1 MALDDDGMKNQYLTK
16 LRVKIR
22 EDSDIMRELTEM
34 LQDFAL
40 SYNAELNSAGN
51 VDQYNPR
58 AQEFLEAWEALRQD
72 FDVWV
77 GQIAFADALEL
88 QAMWN
93 NREIWPRRLAR
104 LPSIAPPRVDEEQ
117 EPTPEMPPIMPGMPA
132 MPPAKGVP
140 KGAGKGSA
148 GTPSW
153 VGQAS
158 WNFSEHGRM
167 APPAAPSRAPS
178 EPPAPTPTRL
188 HDRNVYRLRVEGD
201 GRETRGIGGR
211 LRTDRHYHSRVA
223 FAAPA
228 A

>member
-77 GQIAFADALEL
+77 GQISFADVLEL

-140 KGAGKGSA
+140 KGAGKGAPSA
-148 GTPSW
+148 RTPSW

-167 APPAAPSRAPS
+167 NPAPPAAPARAPS
-178 EPPAPTPTRL
+178 EPPAPTPSRPTPFPA
-188 HDRNVYRLRVEGD
+188 VYRLPVEGD
-201 GRETRGIGGR
+201 GRYPYR
-211 LRTDRHYHSRVA
+211 DRHYHTRVA

>member
-16 LRVKIR
+16 LRVKIL
-22 EDSDIMRELTEM
+22 EDSDIMRELTER

-51 VDQYNPR
+51 VDRYNPR

-77 GQIAFADALEL
+77 GQISFADVLEL

-132 MPPAKGVP
+132 PPAKGVP
-140 KGAGKGSA
+140 KGAGKGAPSAA

-178 EPPAPTPTRL
+178 EPPAPTPTRYR
-188 HDRNVYRLRVEGD
+188 DQNVYRLRVEGD
-201 GRETRGIGGR
+201 GRYPYR
-211 LRTDRHYHSRVA
+211 DRHYHTRVA

>member
-40 SYNAELNSAGN
+40 SYNAELNSVGN

-77 GQIAFADALEL
+77 GQIAFAGALEL

-104 LPSIAPPRVDEEQ
+104 LPSMAPPREDEEQ
-117 EPTPEMPPIMPGMPA
+117 EPTPELPPLGMPGLGPVPM
-132 MPPAKGVP
+132 PAKGKG
-140 KGAGKGSA
+140 KGAPSAPPSSSSGGSMPSLISA
-148 GTPSW
+148 RTPDPPYNMTPMASFPIHQVRRLPHPGAVDIAEDRRGVFMRRPGFA
-153 VGQAS
+153 VGQGI
-158 WNFSEHGRM
+158 HGF
-167 APPAAPSRAPS
+167 A
-178 EPPAPTPTRL
+178 
-188 HDRNVYRLRVEGD
+188 
-201 GRETRGIGGR
+201 
-211 LRTDRHYHSRVA
+211 
-223 FAAPA
+223 AAPA
-228 A
+228 AEIG

>member
-34 LQDFAL
+34 LHDFAL

-77 GQIAFADALEL
+77 GQISFADVLEL

-132 MPPAKGVP
+132 PPAKGVP

-167 APPAAPSRAPS
+167 NPAPPAAPARAPS
-178 EPPAPTPTRL
+178 EPPAPTPSRPHLFPAVT
-188 HDRNVYRLRVEGD
+188 RLRVEGD
-201 GRETRGIGGR
+201 GRYPYRH
-211 LRTDRHYHSRVA
+211 RHYHTRVA
-223 FAAPA
+223 TAASA

>member
-34 LQDFAL
+34 LHDFAL
-40 SYNAELNSAGN
+40 SYNAELNSVGN

-77 GQIAFADALEL
+77 GQISFADVLEL

-104 LPSIAPPRVDEEQ
+104 LPSIAPP
-117 EPTPEMPPIMPGMPA
+117 
-132 MPPAKGVP
+132 KGGRGAGTHAGNATHYAWHACHATACQGSP
-140 KGAGKGSA
+140 KGGGKGKRGKGKRGRAKLRGA
-148 GTPSW
+148 G
-153 VGQAS
+153 QLE
-158 WNFSEHGRM
+158 FF
-167 APPAAPSRAPS
+167 RAF
-178 EPPAPTPTRL
+178 E
-188 HDRNVYRLRVEGD
+188 NE
-201 GRETRGIGGR
+201 
-211 LRTDRHYHSRVA
+211 
-223 FAAPA
+223 
-228 A
+228 

>member
-34 LQDFAL
+34 LHDFAL
-40 SYNAELNSAGN
+40 SYNAELQSVGN
-51 VDQYNPR
+51 VDRYNPQ
-58 AQEFLEAWEALRQD
+58 AQEFLEAWDALRQD

-104 LPSIAPPRVDEEQ
+104 LPNIAPPREEEEQ
-117 EPTPEMPPIMPGMPA
+117 EPTPELPPLGMPTLG
-132 MPPAKGVP
+132 PVP
-140 KGAGKGSA
+140 KGKGKGAPSAPGAPSA

-178 EPPAPTPTRL
+178 EPPAPTPTRYR
-188 HDRNVYRLRVEGD
+188 DQNVYRLRVEGD
-201 GRETRGIGGR
+201 GRYPYR
-211 LRTDRHYHSRVA
+211 DRHYHTRVA

>member
-77 GQIAFADALEL
+77 GQISFADVLEL

-132 MPPAKGVP
+132 PPPAPAKGVP

-148 GTPSW
+148 RTPSW

-158 WNFSEHGRM
+158 WNFSEHSRM
-167 APPAAPSRAPS
+167 NRPPPAAPSRAPS
-178 EPPAPTPTRL
+178 EPPPPTPSGPLAYPPVT
-188 HDRNVYRLRVEGD
+188 RLRVEGD
-201 GRETRGIGGR
+201 GRYPYR
-211 LRTDRHYHSRVA
+211 DRHYFTRVA
-223 FAAPA
+223 TAAPA

>member
-77 GQIAFADALEL
+77 GQISFADVLEL

-132 MPPAKGVP
+132 PPAKGVP

-148 GTPSW
+148 RTPSW

-158 WNFSEHGRM
+158 WNFSELSRM
-167 APPAAPSRAPS
+167 NSPATRTGEGTLGAPSPHALS
-178 EPPAPTPTRL
+178 PTPISGS
-188 HDRNVYRLRVEGD
+188 D
-201 GRETRGIGGR
+201 ETA
-211 LRTDRHYHSRVA
+211 SRR
-223 FAAPA
+223 
-228 A
+228 

>member
-34 LQDFAL
+34 LHDFAL
-40 SYNAELNSAGN
+40 SYNAELNSVGN
-51 VDQYNPR
+51 IDRYNPR
-58 AQEFLEAWEALRQD
+58 AQEFLEAWDALRVD

-77 GQIAFADALEL
+77 GQISFADVLEL

-132 MPPAKGVP
+132 PPPAKGVP

-158 WNFSEHGRM
+158 WNFSEHSRM
-167 APPAAPSRAPS
+167 NRPPPAAPSRAPS
-178 EPPAPTPTRL
+178 EPPPPTPSRPLPYPAVTRL
-188 HDRNVYRLRVEGD
+188 LVGPP
-201 GRETRGIGGR
+201 GRR
-211 LRTDRHYHSRVA
+211 YHTRVA
-223 FAAPA
+223 TAASA

>member
-22 EDSDIMRELTEM
+22 EDSDIMRELTER

-58 AQEFLEAWEALRQD
+58 AQEFLEAWQALRQD

-77 GQIAFADALEL
+77 GQISFADALEL

-132 MPPAKGVP
+132 PPAKGVP
-140 KGAGKGSA
+140 KGAGKGSAA

-178 EPPAPTPTRL
+178 EPPAPTPTRYR
-188 HDRNVYRLRVEGD
+188 DQNVYRLRVEGD
-201 GRETRGIGGR
+201 GRYPYR
-211 LRTDRHYHSRVA
+211 DRHYHSRVA

>member
-34 LQDFAL
+34 LHDFAL
-40 SYNAELNSAGN
+40 SYNAELNSVGN

-77 GQIAFADALEL
+77 GQISFADVLEL

-132 MPPAKGVP
+132 PPAKGVP
-140 KGAGKGSA
+140 KGAGKGAPSA
-148 GTPSW
+148 HTPSW

-158 WNFSEHGRM
+158 WNFSELSRM
-167 APPAAPSRAPS
+167 NRAPPPAPARAPS
-178 EPPAPTPTRL
+178 EPPAPTPTRYR
-188 HDRNVYRLRVEGD
+188 DQNVYRFRVEGD
-201 GRETRGIGGR
+201 GRYPYR
-211 LRTDRHYHSRVA
+211 DRHYHTRVA

>member
-1 MALDDDGMKNQYLTK
+1 MALDDDGLKNQYLTK
-16 LRVKIR
+16 LRVKIL
-22 EDSDIMRELTEM
+22 EDADIMRELTEE
-34 LQDFAL
+34 LNDFAMG
-40 SYNAELNSAGN
+40 YNAELNSVGN
-51 VDQYNPR
+51 VDRFNPR
-58 AQEFLEAWEALRQD
+58 AQEFLEAWDSLRQD

-77 GQIAFADALEL
+77 GQISFADALEL

-117 EPTPEMPPIMPGMPA
+117 EPTPEMPPIMPAMPA
-132 MPPAKGVP
+132 MPPAMP
-140 KGAGKGSA
+140 KGSGKGAPSA

-178 EPPAPTPTRL
+178 EPPAPTPTRYR
-188 HDRNVYRLRVEGD
+188 DQNVYRLRVEGD
-201 GRETRGIGGR
+201 GRYPYR
-211 LRTDRHYHSRVA
+211 DRHYHSRVA

>member
-77 GQIAFADALEL
+77 GQISFADVLEL

-104 LPSIAPPRVDEEQ
+104 LPSIAIEFDCHTAHSLSAIRNSAVTIEAIAAPRPRAGDSLMDTAACWSSPRPPRRAR
-117 EPTPEMPPIMPGMPA
+117 T
-132 MPPAKGVP
+132 
-140 KGAGKGSA
+140 GACRAA
-148 GTPSW
+148 GCR
-153 VGQAS
+153 
-158 WNFSEHGRM
+158 GR
-167 APPAAPSRAPS
+167 ARIRS
-178 EPPAPTPTRL
+178 
-188 HDRNVYRLRVEGD
+188 
-201 GRETRGIGGR
+201 
-211 LRTDRHYHSRVA
+211 
-223 FAAPA
+223 FAHAR
-228 A
+228 

>member
-77 GQIAFADALEL
+77 GQISFADVLEL

-117 EPTPEMPPIMPGMPA
+117 EPTPEMPPIMPGNAERAASSVIEQGPTA
-132 MPPAKGVP
+132 PRPRVVEQGPTAPRP
-140 KGAGKGSA
+140 KQAARPRAQTSGKSLRSA
-148 GTPSW
+148 L
-153 VGQAS
+153 
-158 WNFSEHGRM
+158 
-167 APPAAPSRAPS
+167 SR
-178 EPPAPTPTRL
+178 
-188 HDRNVYRLRVEGD
+188 Y
-201 GRETRGIGGR
+201 
-211 LRTDRHYHSRVA
+211 
-223 FAAPA
+223 
-228 A
+228 

>member
-77 GQIAFADALEL
+77 GQISFADVLEL

-132 MPPAKGVP
+132 VPPPAKGVP
-140 KGAGKGSA
+140 KGAGKGAPSA
-148 GTPSW
+148 RTPSW

-158 WNFSEHGRM
+158 WNFSEHSRM
-167 APPAAPSRAPS
+167 NRAPPAAPARAPS
-178 EPPAPTPTRL
+178 EPPPPTPSGPLPFPAVT
-188 HDRNVYRLRVEGD
+188 RLRVGPP
-201 GRETRGIGGR
+201 GGR
-211 LRTDRHYHSRVA
+211 YYTRVA
-223 FAAPA
+223 TAASA

>member
-34 LQDFAL
+34 LHDFAL
-40 SYNAELNSAGN
+40 SYNAELQGVGN
-51 VDQYNPR
+51 VDRYNPQ
-58 AQEFLEAWEALRQD
+58 AQEFLEAWDALRQD

-132 MPPAKGVP
+132 PPAKGVP

-158 WNFSEHGRM
+158 WNSSELSRM
-167 APPAAPSRAPS
+167 NRAPPPAPARAPS
-178 EPPAPTPTRL
+178 EPPPPTPSRPLPFPAVT
-188 HDRNVYRLRVEGD
+188 RLRVEGD
-201 GRETRGIGGR
+201 GRYPYR
-211 LRTDRHYHSRVA
+211 DRHYHTRVA
-223 FAAPA
+223 TAASA

>member
-77 GQIAFADALEL
+77 GQISFADVLEL

-132 MPPAKGVP
+132 PPAKGVP
-140 KGAGKGSA
+140 KGAGKGAPSA
-148 GTPSW
+148 HTPSW

-167 APPAAPSRAPS
+167 NPAPPAAPARAPS

-201 GRETRGIGGR
+201 GRYPYR
-211 LRTDRHYHSRVA
+211 DQHYHTRVA

>member
-16 LRVKIR
+16 LRVKIL
-22 EDSDIMRELTEM
+22 EDSDIMRELTER

-77 GQIAFADALEL
+77 GQISFADVLEL

-132 MPPAKGVP
+132 PPPAPAKGVP

-158 WNFSEHGRM
+158 WNFSEHSRM
-167 APPAAPSRAPS
+167 NQPPPAAPPRAPS
-178 EPPAPTPTRL
+178 EPPPPTPSHPHRFPAVT
-188 HDRNVYRLRVEGD
+188 RLRVAPPRSAEAP
-201 GRETRGIGGR
+201 
-211 LRTDRHYHSRVA
+211 YFSRVA
-223 FAAPA
+223 TAASA

>member
-40 SYNAELNSAGN
+40 SYNAELQSVGN

-77 GQIAFADALEL
+77 GQISFADVLEL

-148 GTPSW
+148 AGTPSW

-167 APPAAPSRAPS
+167 APPAAPPRAPS
-178 EPPAPTPTRL
+178 EPPPPTPSRPTPFPA
-188 HDRNVYRLRVEGD
+188 VYRLPVEGD
-201 GRETRGIGGR
+201 GRYPYR
-211 LRTDRHYHSRVA
+211 DRHYHTRVA

>member
-40 SYNAELNSAGN
+40 SYNAELNSVGN

-77 GQIAFADALEL
+77 GQISFADVLEL

-132 MPPAKGVP
+132 IPPAKGVP

-148 GTPSW
+148 HTPSW

-158 WNFSEHGRM
+158 WNFSELSRM
-167 APPAAPSRAPS
+167 NRPPPAAPARAPS
-178 EPPAPTPTRL
+178 EPPPPTPSHPHRFPAVT
-188 HDRNVYRLRVEGD
+188 RLRVAPPRSAEAP
-201 GRETRGIGGR
+201 
-211 LRTDRHYHSRVA
+211 YFSRVA
-223 FAAPA
+223 TAASA

>member
-40 SYNAELNSAGN
+40 SYNAELNSVGN

-77 GQIAFADALEL
+77 GQISFADVLEL

-132 MPPAKGVP
+132 PPAKGVP
-140 KGAGKGSA
+140 KGAGKGSAA

-158 WNFSEHGRM
+158 WNFSELSRM
-167 APPAAPSRAPS
+167 NRPPPAAPSRAPS
-178 EPPAPTPTRL
+178 EPPPPTPSRPHQFPAVT
-188 HDRNVYRLRVEGD
+188 RLRVGPP
-201 GRETRGIGGR
+201 GGR
-211 LRTDRHYHSRVA
+211 YYTRVA
-223 FAAPA
+223 TAASA

>member
-34 LQDFAL
+34 LHDFAL
-40 SYNAELNSAGN
+40 SYNAELQSVGN

-77 GQIAFADALEL
+77 GQISFADVLEL

-132 MPPAKGVP
+132 PPPAPAKGVP

-158 WNFSEHGRM
+158 WNFSEHSRM
-167 APPAAPSRAPS
+167 NQPPPAAPSRAPS
-178 EPPAPTPTRL
+178 EPPPPTPSGPLAYPPVT
-188 HDRNVYRLRVEGD
+188 RLRVEGD
-201 GRETRGIGGR
+201 GRYPYR
-211 LRTDRHYHSRVA
+211 DRHYFTRVA
-223 FAAPA
+223 TAAPA

>member
-77 GQIAFADALEL
+77 GQISFADVLEL

-132 MPPAKGVP
+132 PPAKGVP
-140 KGAGKGSA
+140 KGAGKGAPSA
-148 GTPSW
+148 RTPSW

-167 APPAAPSRAPS
+167 NPAPPAAPARAPS
-178 EPPAPTPTRL
+178 EPPAPTPTRYR
-188 HDRNVYRLRVEGD
+188 DQNVYRLRVEGD
-201 GRETRGIGGR
+201 GIHPRR
-211 LRTDRHYHSRVA
+211 DRHYHTRVA

>member
-77 GQIAFADALEL
+77 GQISFADVLEL

-132 MPPAKGVP
+132 VPPPAKGVP

-148 GTPSW
+148 RTPSW

-167 APPAAPSRAPS
+167 NPAPPAAPPRAPS
-178 EPPAPTPTRL
+178 EPPAPTPSRPHLFPAVTRL
-188 HDRNVYRLRVEGD
+188 CVAPPRSAEAPYF
-201 GRETRGIGGR
+201 T
-211 LRTDRHYHSRVA
+211 RVA
-223 FAAPA
+223 TAASA